1 MVMRNEDKNS
11 EMNILLVKYLAG
23 ELDKEQ
29 VKLVEEWKAQSEEN
43 LQLFREYEN
52 VWKGMGNY
60 RQVKGINIDAE
71 WNVQKSRMQTEKD
84 DSKAHIRPSRS
95 TFYVGLRVL
104 AAAVI
109 LVGLILGIRF
119 IPGLSYKKYVTQ
131 ASKGMIILPD
141 STVVTLNAY
150 SEIKYPRK
158 FRKKNRHVN
167 FTGEA
172 FFEVVTD
179 NKKPFRINTPDLN
192 IEVLGT
198 SFNVNSYN
206 ESEDVEVV
214 VTTGK
219 VAVNLLADR
228 NVKIVLKAGDKGAFL
243 KGTEI
248 LVKEL
253 NNDINYAAWK
263 TRKLVFINESFGEI
277 IKTIEK
283 VYFKKIVVTDK
294 DLLNC
299 RITATFDQIS
309 FEAVLS
315 ILESTLDLKTEQKGD
330 LTLIFGNSC

>member
-1 MVMRNEDKNS
+1 M
-11 EMNILLVKYLAG
+11 
-23 ELDKEQ
+23 
-29 VKLVEEWKAQSEEN
+29 
-43 LQLFREYEN
+43 
-52 VWKGMGNY
+52 
-60 RQVKGINIDAE
+60 
-71 WNVQKSRMQTEKD
+71 
-84 DSKAHIRPSRS
+84 
-95 TFYVGLRVL
+95 
-104 AAAVI
+104 
-109 LVGLILGIRF
+109 
-119 IPGLSYKKYVTQ
+119 
-131 ASKGMIILPD
+131 
-141 STVVTLNAY
+141 
-150 SEIKYPRK
+150 
-158 FRKKNRHVN
+158 N

-172 FFEVVTD
+172 FFEVVPD

-206 ESEDVEVV
+206 ENEDVEVV

-228 NVKIVLKAGDKGAFL
+228 NVKIVLKPGDKGAFL
-243 KGTEI
+243 KGTEN

>member
-1 MVMRNEDKNS
+1 MENEDKNN
-11 EMNILLVKYLAG
+11 EMRVLLVKYLTG
-23 ELDKEQ
+23 ELDKEK
-29 VKLVEEWKAQSEEN
+29 VSLVEEWKTQSEEN
-43 LQLFREYEN
+43 LQLFREYEKL
-52 VWKGMGNY
+52 WKGMGNY
-60 RQVKGINIDAE
+60 SQVKGINIDAE
-71 WNVQKSRMQTEKD
+71 WKVQKSRMQADQDEM
-84 DSKAHIRPSRS
+84 KADIQQTRS
-95 TFYVGLRVL
+95 TFYVGLRIL
-104 AAAVI
+104 AAAVV

-131 ASKGMIILPD
+131 ASQGMIILPD

-158 FRKKNRHVN
+158 FRKKNRQVN
-167 FTGEA
+167 FSGEA
-172 FFEVVTD
+172 FFEVVPD
-179 NKKPFRINTPDLN
+179 KKKPFMISTQDLY

-198 SFNVNSYN
+198 SFNVSSYN
-206 ESEDVEVV
+206 GNEVAEVV
-214 VTTGK
+214 VTSGK

-228 NVKIVLKAGDKGAFL
+228 NVKIILKAGDKGAFF
-243 KGTEI
+243 KESET

-283 VYFKKIVVTDK
+283 VYFRKIVVTNK

-330 LTLIFGNSC
+330 LTLIFGDSC